1 MSKSRVAVVKGE
13 DRYSI
18 VSKALQLIRDDV
30 NPASIRGRRVLVKPN
45 LVSSSIELA
54 ATHLDAVRAVVD
66 FLQPF
71 EPNRILVAEGSAS
84 GTWEAYERFGYRR
97 LEKDYGNLEL
107 LDLNDD
113 SYETILLETLDG
125 NGKEVRISRTAKECE
140 FRISV
145 ARAKTHD
152 HVVCTLTLKNML
164 GCIPKGE
171 QVWAHGAGVEPSEP
185 LETVLKS
192 NWLLA
197 KNLVK
202 IAGAVKPHMGVI
214 DGFVGMEGNG
224 PVGGIPV
231 SLGVSVASCDFVAA
245 DAVMATVMG
254 FEPMEISYIYLAHN
268 LGLGIGDPK
277 SLTIVGDDPYGLRRR
292 FRPHSNYQR
301 TQTRWKEYAE
311 EEKRLKRT

>member
-1 MSKSRVAVVKGE
+1 MSKRSVAVVRGE

-18 VSKALQLIRDDV
+18 VTKALQLIRDDV

-54 ATHLDAVRAVVD
+54 ATHIDAVRAVVD

-71 EPNRILVAEGSAS
+71 EPKRILVAEGSAS
-84 GTWEAYERFGYRR
+84 DTWEAYERFGYRS

-107 LDLNDD
+107 LDLNGD
-113 SYETILLETLDG
+113 SYDTILLETLYG
-125 NGKEVRISRTAKECE
+125 NGKEVRISHTAKACE

-152 HVVCTLTLKNML
+152 HVACTLTLKNML

-171 QVWAHGAGVEPSEP
+171 QVWAHGAGIEPSEP

-202 IAGAVKPHMGVI
+202 IASAVKPHMGVI

-231 SLGVSVASCDFVAA
+231 SLGVAVASCDFVAA

-254 FEPMEISYIYLAHN
+254 FEPMEISYIYLAN
-268 LGLGIGDPK
+268 ELGLGIGDPK
-277 SLTIVGDDPYGLRRR
+277 SLTIIGDDPYGVRRK

-311 EEKRLKRT
+311 EKKRKE